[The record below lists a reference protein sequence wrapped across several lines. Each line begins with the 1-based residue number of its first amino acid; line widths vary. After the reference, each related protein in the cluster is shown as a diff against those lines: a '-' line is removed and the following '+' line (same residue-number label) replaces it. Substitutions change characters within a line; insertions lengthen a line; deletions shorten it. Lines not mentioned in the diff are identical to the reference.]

1 MPGSEKHTD
10 MHTRTHT
17 GMHTGGAALFV
28 IAASC
33 CFGSISVLT
42 TIALRGGVPL
52 VTVMFW
58 RYALATIALIPIV
71 MRGFARGA
79 PRTLSWPL
87 LIIGGVGQTAVSFV
101 SLRALDYISVA
112 TLAFLFYTYPAW
124 VTLYSALRRTDRIT
138 PVRLVALIV
147 ALIGVATI
155 VGSPFDARINV
166 IGVMLAL
173 ASAVIYG
180 VYLPAID
187 GMQRGMT
194 PMLAALH
201 ITAGSTVCFLV
212 LAGIHGGPFIPN
224 TISSGASII
233 TLALACTVLG
243 FWLILAGMDTLG
255 PVRTAIIATI
265 EPFYTTLLGAA
276 VLAQAPGVNTAI
288 GGVLIAI
295 AVIVIQRAGRR
306 DDALRRAVPEP
317 V

>member
-1 MPGSEKHTD
+1 MPRSEKHTG
-10 MHTRTHT
+10 R
-17 GMHTGGAALFV
+17 AALFV

-42 TIALRGGVPL
+42 TIALRDAVPL
-52 VTVMFW
+52 TTVLFW
-58 RYALATIALIPIV
+58 RYAIATLALTPIV
-71 MRGFARGA
+71 MRILRTTDA
-79 PRTLSWPL
+79 PQRFSWPL
-87 LIIGGVGQTAVSFV
+87 LVFGGVGQTAVSYV
-101 SLRALDYISVA
+101 SLRAIDYISVA

-124 VTLYSALRRTDRIT
+124 VALYSALRRTDRIT
-138 PVRLVALIV
+138 PVRLVALVV
-147 ALIGVATI
+147 ALVGVATI
-155 VGSPFDARINV
+155 VGSPLDARISLA
-166 IGVMLAL
+166 GVALAL

-180 VYLPAID
+180 VYLPTID

-194 PMLAALH
+194 PMVAALH
-201 ITAGSTVCFLV
+201 ITAGSTITFGVMA
-212 LAGIHGGPFIPN
+212 LAHGGPYLPHTIP
-224 TISSGASII
+224 ASLSILA
-233 TLALACTVLG
+233 LALACTVLG

-306 DDALRRAVPEP
+306 EAMNGAAPEP

>member
-1 MPGSEKHTD
+1 MPASEKHTG
-10 MHTRTHT
+10 THT
-17 GMHTGGAALFV
+17 GMHTGRAALFV

-52 VTVMFW
+52 VTIMFW
-58 RYALATIALIPIV
+58 RYALATVALVPVV
-71 MRGFARGA
+71 MRGFARGT
-79 PRTLSWPL
+79 PRRLSWPL
-87 LIIGGVGQTAVSFV
+87 LVIGGLGQTAVSYV

-124 VTLYSALRRTDRIT
+124 VALYSALRRTDRIT
-138 PVRLVALIV
+138 PARLVALIV
-147 ALIGVATI
+147 ALVGVATI
-155 VGSPFDARINV
+155 VGSPLHTRISI
-166 IGVMLAL
+166 IGVSLAL

-180 VYLPAID
+180 VYLPTVDA
-187 GMQRGMT
+187 MQRGLT

-201 ITAGSTVCFLV
+201 IAAGTSLCFLV
-212 LAGIHGGPFIPN
+212 GAIAHGGPLIP
-224 TISSGASII
+224 TTLASGASIV
-233 TLALACTVLG
+233 TLALACTVLA
-243 FWLILAGMDTLG
+243 FWLILDGMDTLG

-288 GGVLIAI
+288 GGALIAV
-295 AVIVIQRAGRR
+295 AVIGIQRAGRR
-306 DDALRRAVPEP
+306 DTASQRAAPEP

>member
-1 MPGSEKHTD
+1 MPGSEN
-10 MHTRTHT
+10 HTRAHTPTHAPAHA
-17 GMHTGGAALFV
+17 GRAALFV

-42 TIALRGGVPL
+42 TIALRGGVSL

-58 RYALATIALIPIV
+58 RYTLATVALVPIV
-71 MRGFARGA
+71 LRERARTA
-79 PRTLSWPL
+79 PHKFSWTL
-87 LIIGGVGQTAVSFV
+87 LIVGGLGQTAVSYV

-124 VTLYSALRRTDRIT
+124 VALYSALRRTDRIT
-138 PVRLVALIV
+138 PVRLVALII
-147 ALIGVATI
+147 ALVGVGTI
-155 VGSPFDARINV
+155 VGSPFDARISL

-173 ASAVIYG
+173 ASAIIYG
-180 VYLPAID
+180 VYLPTID
-187 GMQRGMT
+187 TMQRGMT
-194 PMLAALH
+194 PMAAALH
-201 ITAGSTVCFLV
+201 ITAGTAITFAV
-212 LAGIHGGPFIPN
+212 AAIAHRGPFIP
-224 TISSGASII
+224 TTLASGASII
-233 TLALACTVLG
+233 TLALLCTVIG
-243 FWLILAGMDTLG
+243 FWLILAGMNMIG

-306 DDALRRAVPEP
+306 EDATRRATPEP
-317 V
+317 I